1 MIDSYEVVLD
11 LLIDNFTKKL
21 IEQAVEHEKLV
32 RRLDERNA
40 EMANANRD
48 LIQENLRLSTEVAEL
63 KTRLEIKT
71 INQRISNDGYAEG

>member
-1 MIDSYEVVLD
+1 MNEEDREFFEF
-11 LLIDNFTKKL
+11 LIDKL
-21 IEQAVEHEKLV
+21 IEQALDHQKLV

-71 INQRISNDGYAEG
+71 INQRISDDGYAEG